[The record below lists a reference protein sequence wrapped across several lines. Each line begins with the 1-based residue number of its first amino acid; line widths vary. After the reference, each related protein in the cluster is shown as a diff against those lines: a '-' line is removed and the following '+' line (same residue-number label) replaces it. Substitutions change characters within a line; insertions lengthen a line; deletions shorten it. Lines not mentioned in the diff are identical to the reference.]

1 MEPLLVHLQ
10 IPFTR
15 ECLLAM
21 VTHMGLLFSLRIWR
35 IVIKVIGVEHQS
47 LACPLPLLG
56 QLTFSLPSGTLASL
70 VLEPNADGFTRNLF
84 KHIIQMGIKKIYIT
98 QRACLEKPLLP
109 PLWLWHFVLFSVCF
123 HEWCLPQAVANFF
136 FTIYLHTA
144 AHHQYLAE
152 LLPFGSLGIRIPV
165 KPILEDENL
174 PMKSWLYCC
183 CSSAPHPPW
192 TVSFPARQ
200 AAADVVVEQMFSHPP
215 PRHRYS
221 IPSSVKENM
230 TK

>member
-56 QLTFSLPSGTLASL
+56 QLTFPLPSWTLASF

-84 KHIIQMGIKKIYIT
+84 KHIIEMGIKKIYIT
-98 QRACLEKPLLP
+98 QRACLEKPLD
-109 PLWLWHFVLFSVCF
+109 
-123 HEWCLPQAVANFF
+123 
-136 FTIYLHTA
+136 Y
-144 AHHQYLAE
+144 
-152 LLPFGSLGIRIPV
+152 GI
-165 KPILEDENL
+165 
-174 PMKSWLYCC
+174 LYCLASVFTNDAFPKRRPIFFWQFIYTQQLTISIWL
-183 CSSAPHPPW
+183 SS
-192 TVSFPARQ
+192 SLSARLG
-200 AAADVVVEQMFSHPP
+200 
-215 PRHRYS
+215 
-221 IPSSVKENM
+221 
-230 TK
+230 